1 MSVKVFIDGSAGTTG
16 LRIADRLAARPEIE
30 LLSISEEG
38 RKDVNERAKVINSAD
53 LAFLCLP
60 DAASKEV
67 MPLLRPDVKVLDTS
81 TAFRTDPNWVYGF
94 PELRGQKE
102 KIKNACRVA
111 VPGCYASGFISIM
124 RPLVELG
131 LAGAGDFYSCTGIS
145 GYSGGGKK
153 MIADYESPD
162 RPAHSKLDAPKSY
175 GLSLAHKHLPEMQKI
190 SGLANPPAFVP
201 VVCDYY
207 SGMQVLVPFQPV
219 WGGAEKVA
227 EAGGMLVGGH
237 SIADTGVKYGLSVT
251 GLVDPHRLTANDT
264 GRPGDKLLLTKALG
278 VGLICTANRV
288 GEAAPEQMEAAV
300 RSMTTLN
307 KAAAEIA
314 RRYEVHAATDV
325 TGFSFLGHLHEMMG
339 EKLSSVIDANAVPI
353 LPGAWEAADA
363 CLYTAAGQR
372 NRNHTGPFVRFEKVP
387 FPMEEILFD
396 PQTSGGLLFAVA
408 PQDAAALEAELQAAG
423 LPAKIVGT
431 IGEKQTPE
439 ITVTYE

>member
-219 WGGAEKVA
+219 WGGAEKGGRR
-227 EAGGMLVGGH
+227 AGGVLQGCRHHQG
-237 SIADTGVKYGLSVT
+237 A
-251 GLVDPHRLTANDT
+251 
-264 GRPGDKLLLTKALG
+264 RPE
-278 VGLICTANRV
+278 R
-288 GEAAPEQMEAAV
+288 
-300 RSMTTLN
+300 
-307 KAAAEIA
+307 AAARERPVFQRHGRYRPHGA
-314 RRYEVHAATDV
+314 VQHRERRRGSD
-325 TGFSFLGHLHEMMG
+325 
-339 EKLSSVIDANAVPI
+339 D
-353 LPGAWEAADA
+353 
-363 CLYTAAGQR
+363 
-372 NRNHTGPFVRFEKVP
+372 
-387 FPMEEILFD
+387 
-396 PQTSGGLLFAVA
+396 
-408 PQDAAALEAELQAAG
+408 AG
-423 LPAKIVGT
+423 LPVR
-431 IGEKQTPE
+431 
-439 ITVTYE
+439 

>member
-60 DAASKEV
+60 DAASREV

-190 SGLANPPAFVP
+190 SGLAHTPMFVP

-207 SGMQVLVPFQPV
+207 CGMQVLVPLDLTLA
-219 WGGAEKVA
+219 GSTAEQVA
-227 EAGGMLVGGH
+227 EG
-237 SIADTGVKYGLSVT
+237 IAAYIMKNRNGKE
-251 GLVDPHRLTANDT
+251 N
-264 GRPGDKLLLTKALG
+264 G
-278 VGLICTANRV
+278 VG
-288 GEAAPEQMEAAV
+288 
-300 RSMTTLN
+300 
-307 KAAAEIA
+307 
-314 RRYEVHAATDV
+314 
-325 TGFSFLGHLHEMMG
+325 
-339 EKLSSVIDANAVPI
+339 
-353 LPGAWEAADA
+353 
-363 CLYTAAGQR
+363 
-372 NRNHTGPFVRFEKVP
+372 
-387 FPMEEILFD
+387 
-396 PQTSGGLLFAVA
+396 
-408 PQDAAALEAELQAAG
+408 
-423 LPAKIVGT
+423 
-431 IGEKQTPE
+431 
-439 ITVTYE
+439 

>member
-60 DAASKEV
+60 DAASREV

-175 GLSLAHKHLPEMQKI
+175 GLGLAHKHLPEMVHVC
-190 SGLANPPAFVP
+190 GLAAPPVFHPILGDYIQGMATTVLLRNDTLPGRPTAQEIHQALSSYYAGQTFVSVAPFGGDEP
-201 VVCDYY
+201 VIY
-207 SGMQVLVPFQPV
+207 SDT
-219 WGGAEKVA
+219 
-227 EAGGMLVGGH
+227 LVGTNQLRLIVCGH
-237 SIADTGVKYGLSVT
+237 EAQTTVT
-251 GLVDPHRLTANDT
+251 
-264 GRPGDKLLLTKALG
+264 ALFDNLG
-278 VGLICTANRV
+278 KGAS
-288 GEAAPEQMEAAV
+288 GAAV
-300 RSMTTLN
+300 QNMNLMLGF
-307 KAAAEIA
+307 AE
-314 RRYEVHAATDV
+314 T
-325 TGFSFLGHLHEMMG
+325 
-339 EKLSSVIDANAVPI
+339 
-353 LPGAWEAADA
+353 
-363 CLYTAAGQR
+363 
-372 NRNHTGPFVRFEKVP
+372 
-387 FPMEEILFD
+387 
-396 PQTSGGLLFAVA
+396 
-408 PQDAAALEAELQAAG
+408 AG
-423 LPAKIVGT
+423 L
-431 IGEKQTPE
+431 E
-439 ITVTYE
+439 